1 MSSSSAQA
9 TRAPR
14 SPSKWRGPHE
24 VLLSG
29 AATGAIPFRPESVVA
44 RVLMP
49 FIARVIFHRVLTT
62 RTPIGRRVRRK
73 WISTG
78 EPLIRVKPKDLAALG
93 VERVPRVAGIE
104 SGLPQLEDGRSVDV
118 ANVICARDSTQGSPG
133 STSQSWAFKSRFT
146 VAGSL
151 RRSPASTSLVSSSCI
166 RSPLSRSTA
175 SDATPTASP
184 GRSPRGA
191 GCVGWVDPQTN
202 HPRSERRGSSQSW
215 GGCVQRGRG
224 RASRGRLRRLP
235 DRSADCRR
243 CRSRHGPSHG
253 PFDGVTRPTAR
264 SSPSHPT
271 HALDDLYD
279 GAGPRLLREA
289 HREPDLVPLALD
301 GDV

>member
-104 SGLPQLEDGRSVDV
+104 SGVPQLEDGRSVDV
-118 ANVICARDSTQGSPG
+118 ANVIWCTGFHAGFSWIDLPVMGFQEPLHRSGIVEAEPGLYFVGLKFLHSISSEQIHGVGRDAHRIAGKIAARGG
-133 STSQSWAFKSRFT
+133 
-146 VAGSL
+146 V
-151 RRSPASTSLVSSSCI
+151 RRV
-166 RSPLSRSTA
+166 
-175 SDATPTASP
+175 
-184 GRSPRGA
+184 
-191 GCVGWVDPQTN
+191 
-202 HPRSERRGSSQSW
+202 
-215 GGCVQRGRG
+215 
-224 RASRGRLRRLP
+224 
-235 DRSADCRR
+235 DRSADE
-243 CRSRHGPSHG
+243 
-253 PFDGVTRPTAR
+253 
-264 SSPSHPT
+264 SPEE
-271 HALDDLYD
+271 
-279 GAGPRLLREA
+279 REA
-289 HREPDLVPLALD
+289 RI
-301 GDV
+301 